1 MVIFRGFRGFSPL
14 TRCIRGRD
22 VSNASCHGHG
32 KIIVA
37 NDELDDKKI
46 NFYKSLNY
54 CFFWVV
60 VVSLVY
66 EVIIILYVRND
77 AEAHLW
83 KEEQFEQG
91 IWTLLHISGWDDGEI
106 WAISFARYTWRAS
119 LWSGNLGLWCRRKRT
134 AVFGLYEELSKEFSE
149 SSIRIIG
156 ILRDLID

>member
-1 MVIFRGFRGFSPL
+1 M
-14 TRCIRGRD
+14 
-22 VSNASCHGHG
+22 
-32 KIIVA
+32 A

-54 CFFWVV
+54 CFFRVV

-91 IWTLLHISGWDDGEI
+91 I
-106 WAISFARYTWRAS
+106 
-119 LWSGNLGLWCRRKRT
+119 
-134 AVFGLYEELSKEFSE
+134 
-149 SSIRIIG
+149 
-156 ILRDLID
+156 